1 MVDLLEVDL
10 SKIDYVVGI
19 ESRGFIFGTA
29 MAWITN
35 SGFKMIRKPGKL
47 PNQAN
52 LVSFK
57 YDLEYGSDTIEMERG
72 QGNVIIVDDVFAT
85 GGTMEAA
92 KEICVEAGYEVL
104 DTICLLDI
112 GLIKDHDTKIL
123 LKTCDVVDME
133 IYSIAV
139 SCLLENKSLYCYKWV
154 SDDGD
159 SSRWLENAALGFE
172 NFKKLFKERFL

>member
-1 MVDLLEVDL
+1 MDLNSFIKEVPDFPKKGIIYKDIQPLLQNARAFEDAINGMVDLLEVDL

-52 LVSFK
+52 IVSFK

-123 LKTCDVVDME
+123 LK
-133 IYSIAV
+133 
-139 SCLLENKSLYCYKWV
+139 
-154 SDDGD
+154 
-159 SSRWLENAALGFE
+159 
-172 NFKKLFKERFL
+172 

>member
-1 MVDLLEVDL
+1 MDLNSFIKEVPDFPKKGIIYKDIQPLLQNARAFEDAINGMVDLLQVDL

-47 PNQAN
+47 PNQNN

-72 QGNVIIVDDVFAT
+72 EGNVIIVDDVFAT

-92 KEICVEAGYEVL
+92 KEICVEAGYKVL

-123 LKTCDVVDME
+123 LK
-133 IYSIAV
+133 
-139 SCLLENKSLYCYKWV
+139 
-154 SDDGD
+154 
-159 SSRWLENAALGFE
+159 
-172 NFKKLFKERFL
+172 

>member
-1 MVDLLEVDL
+1 MDLNSFIKEVPDFPKKGIIYKDIQPLLQNARAFEDAINGMVDLLEVDL

-47 PNQAN
+47 PNQSS

-72 QGNVIIVDDVFAT
+72 EGNVIIVDDVFAT

-92 KEICVEAGYEVL
+92 KEICIEAGYKVL

-123 LKTCDVVDME
+123 LK
-133 IYSIAV
+133 
-139 SCLLENKSLYCYKWV
+139 
-154 SDDGD
+154 
-159 SSRWLENAALGFE
+159 
-172 NFKKLFKERFL
+172 

>member
-1 MVDLLEVDL
+1 MDLNSFIKEVPDFPKKGIIYKDIQPLLQNARAFEDAINGMVDLLQVDL

-47 PNQAN
+47 PNQDN

-72 QGNVIIVDDVFAT
+72 EGNVILVDDVFAT

-92 KEICVEAGYEVL
+92 KEICVEAGYKVL

-123 LKTCDVVDME
+123 LK
-133 IYSIAV
+133 
-139 SCLLENKSLYCYKWV
+139 
-154 SDDGD
+154 
-159 SSRWLENAALGFE
+159 
-172 NFKKLFKERFL
+172 

>member
-1 MVDLLEVDL
+1 MDLNSFIKEVPDFPKKGIIYKDIQPLLQNARAFEDAINGMVDLLQVDL

-47 PNQAN
+47 PNQNN

-57 YDLEYGSDTIEMERG
+57 YDLEYGSDTIEMESG
-72 QGNVIIVDDVFAT
+72 EGNVIIVDDVFAT

-92 KEICVEAGYEVL
+92 KEICVEAGYKVL

-123 LKTCDVVDME
+123 LK
-133 IYSIAV
+133 
-139 SCLLENKSLYCYKWV
+139 
-154 SDDGD
+154 
-159 SSRWLENAALGFE
+159 
-172 NFKKLFKERFL
+172 

>member
-1 MVDLLEVDL
+1 MNLNSFIKEVPDFPKKGIIYKDIQPLLQNARAFEDAIIGMVDLLDVDL
-10 SKIDYVVGI
+10 TKIDYVAGI
-19 ESRGFIFGTA
+19 ESRGFIFGIA

-47 PNQAN
+47 PNQDN
-52 LVSFK
+52 LISFK

-92 KEICVEAGYEVL
+92 KELCVEAGYEVL
-104 DTICLLDI
+104 DTVCLLDI

-123 LKTCDVVDME
+123 LK
-133 IYSIAV
+133 
-139 SCLLENKSLYCYKWV
+139 
-154 SDDGD
+154 
-159 SSRWLENAALGFE
+159 
-172 NFKKLFKERFL
+172 

>member
-1 MVDLLEVDL
+1 MDLNSFIKEVPDFPKKGIIYKDIQPLLQNARAFEDAINGMVDLLQVDL

-47 PNQAN
+47 PNQNN
-52 LVSFK
+52 LVSYK

-72 QGNVIIVDDVFAT
+72 EGNVIIVDDVFAT

-92 KEICVEAGYEVL
+92 KEICVEAGYKVL

-123 LKTCDVVDME
+123 LK
-133 IYSIAV
+133 
-139 SCLLENKSLYCYKWV
+139 
-154 SDDGD
+154 
-159 SSRWLENAALGFE
+159 
-172 NFKKLFKERFL
+172 